1 MCRVVWSQLR
11 RATGSAAISRC
22 VAASII
28 ADFAAVPAPY
38 PVHVG
43 ASCPRRL
50 HPCFG
55 FRLCYASHGLPRAS
69 SCIQCS
75 CSHFRQVVRVF
86 LLFILLFFAPLVGG
100 RDVLQSSYE
109 LHREA
114 KTSSGLLFVW
124 SSFSCEVGYSP
135 RGRSRTRG
143 CRLHLVRSGCDLVR
157 SGPGH
162 VVRIDCAY
170 GRACRG
176 AHEHRQELGLSR
188 SCFGWPPHREEDDDV
203 PESPASCVVR
213 SAGRQNPE
221 ARSHRGA
228 RHRQRSCSNK
238 NACSHKS
245 GQRLSRCLETQSETE
260 PGQIVLPRVRSPD
273 APRPLAQPDGDP
285 VERSR

>member
-1 MCRVVWSQLR
+1 M
-11 RATGSAAISRC
+11 GSAAHT
-22 VAASII
+22 AA
-28 ADFAAVPAPY
+28 ALPPAPFQPLPLSLHHIY
-38 PVHVG
+38 PVQMS
-43 ASCPRRL
+43 ASCPGRF
-50 HPCFG
+50 HPCIG
-55 FRLCYASHGLPRAS
+55 YRLRCRSPGLPGRRSA
-69 SCIQCS
+69 
-75 CSHFRQVVRVF
+75 FR
-86 LLFILLFFAPLVGG
+86 APLSRSCFFSCFFRFCVPFRG
-100 RDVLQSSYE
+100 RVNLLSSYE

-228 RHRQRSCSNK
+228 RHRQRSCSNE